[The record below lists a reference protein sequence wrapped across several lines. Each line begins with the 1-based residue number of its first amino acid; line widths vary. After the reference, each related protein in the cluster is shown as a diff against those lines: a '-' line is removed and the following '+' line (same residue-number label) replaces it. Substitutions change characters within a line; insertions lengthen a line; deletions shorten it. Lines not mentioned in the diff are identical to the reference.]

1 MIGLTHKL
9 GKQNRQK
16 PGVTHG
22 PLNTTFPTYLSHDN
36 SNENIYVASEEPITV
51 DKYSNLTNDIMHTMD
66 DLI

>member
-22 PLNTTFPTYLSHDN
+22 PLNKTSLTSASHDK
-36 SNENIYVASEEPITV
+36 SNKNIDVEI
-51 DKYSNLTNDIMHTMD
+51 
-66 DLI
+66 